1 MCTCILKWGC
11 PRRKDFFF
19 LHQHP
24 LDFSKSEWNLS
35 AFFFIHSFS
44 HTVLLVNSC
53 HAVLFSQVSGCALF
67 PLKHEVW
74 IPSGNISVGPC
85 NLWFSSFAAPG
96 LCVPVCG
103 RGREES
109 SSAQPPC
116 KEWTRKDAFHLTSV
130 QCKLDGP
137 WRLFYC
143 SASKAWKDISGQSGQ
158 GCLWFFS
165 PSVAAILIP
174 TLNCFAFKGTNL
186 TCQDGCSSSFL
197 KDESASTEFP
207 QTHLLL
213 SCVDLKT
220 LTSAAGLIYSTKG
233 GKSVYSCLNSVLK
246 E

>member
-1 MCTCILKWGC
+1 MLC
-11 PRRKDFFF
+11 F
-19 LHQHP
+19 L
-24 LDFSKSEWNLS
+24 WNMRCGFHLGT
-35 AFFFIHSFS
+35 FQWVIWF
-44 HTVLLVNSC
+44 VD
-53 HAVLFSQVSGCALF
+53 LFLC
-67 PLKHEVW
+67 
-74 IPSGNISVGPC
+74 C
-85 NLWFSSFAAPG
+85 PG
-96 LCVPVCG
+96 LCVHVCG
-103 RGREES
+103 RGHEEG

-116 KEWTRKDAFHLTSV
+116 KKWTRNDALHLTSV

-158 GCLWFFS
+158 GCGFFF
-165 PSVAAILIP
+165 PPVPGNLVP

-186 TCQDGCSSSFL
+186 TCQDSCSSSFL

-213 SCVDLKT
+213 SCVGLKT